1 MEERISLDDLRH
13 ILFAVENQEMTVR
26 ELRTALF
33 NSFVAGIKWDK
44 KDLRLALK
52 DITRKAGD

>member
-1 MEERISLDDLRH
+1 MDEKISLDDLRH

-26 ELRTALF
+26 ELRTILF

-52 DITRKAGD
+52 DITRKEGD